1 MSSRA
6 LSDHDLIRIVSESVD
21 AKKWDRSVASVAT
34 VRLGEDTLVEG
45 ERMNHRFAALAT
57 LLSTAALV
65 GMVVAFSGGPTRAV
79 ATFACLVLFGETITD
94 PLFDALDWRP
104 QFMAAIGGSA

>member
-21 AKKWDRSVASVAT
+21 DKKWDRSVASVAT

-45 ERMNHRFAALAT
+45 ER
-57 LLSTAALV
+57 
-65 GMVVAFSGGPTRAV
+65 
-79 ATFACLVLFGETITD
+79 
-94 PLFDALDWRP
+94 
-104 QFMAAIGGSA
+104 